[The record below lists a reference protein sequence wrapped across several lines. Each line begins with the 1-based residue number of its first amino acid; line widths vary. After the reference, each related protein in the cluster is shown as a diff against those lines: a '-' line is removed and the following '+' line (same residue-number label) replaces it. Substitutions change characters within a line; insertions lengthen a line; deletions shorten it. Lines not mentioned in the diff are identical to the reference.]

1 MADGRWLMADGCFAS
16 LLTFAHTLPGHL
28 MSANDAVIVS
38 AVRSAVGRGKKDGS
52 LANVHPVDLS
62 AEVLTAAVSRAGV
75 APGDVDDVIWGC
87 AMPEASQGL
96 NMARLSVLRA
106 GFPVEVP
113 ATTVNRFCS
122 SGLQTIAMGAQ
133 AIMSGMAE
141 TVIAGGIEMMS
152 QVPMSGYHT
161 RLNPA
166 ITESYIGMGFT
177 AERVAER
184 WKVSRAD
191 QDAWA
196 LGSHEKAARAWQAGR
211 FSDQIVPI
219 EAERVNGNGTTE
231 RAAFA
236 RDELVRA
243 DTTAEK
249 LAKLQPAFKAGG
261 TVTAGNASPYSD
273 GAAALVL
280 MKRAKAEALGL
291 RPLARFVTFAA
302 AGVEPDVM
310 GVGPIKAVPKALR
323 LAGMSLAD
331 MDLIEFNEAFAS
343 QILASMRE
351 LGVPEDRVNVNGGAI
366 ALGHPLGATGAK
378 LTTQLIHELQRR
390 GGGRGLVTMCV
401 GGGMGAAGIF
411 EVAA

>member
-1 MADGRWLMADGCFAS
+1 
-16 LLTFAHTLPGHL
+16 
-28 MSANDAVIVS
+28 MSPNDAVIVS
-38 AVRSAVGRGKKDGS
+38 AVRTAVARGKKDGS

-62 AEVLTAAVSRAGV
+62 AEVLKAAVNRAGI
-75 APGDVDDVIWGC
+75 APSDIDDVLWGC

-96 NMARLSVLRA
+96 NVARLSVLRA

-113 ATTVNRFCS
+113 ASTVNRFCS
-122 SGLQTIAMGAQ
+122 SGLQTVAMAAQ
-133 AIMSGMAE
+133 AIISGMAE
-141 TVIAGGIEMMS
+141 TVVAGGVEMMS
-152 QVPMSGYHT
+152 QVPMSGFHT

-166 ITESYIGMGFT
+166 MTESYIGMGFT

-184 WKVSRAD
+184 WQVSRAD

-211 FSDQIVPI
+211 FGDQIIPI
-219 EAERVNGNGTTE
+219 RAERVNGQGTAE
-231 RAAFA
+231 PMEFC
-236 RDELVRA
+236 RDELVRS

-249 LAKLQPAFKAGG
+249 LAKLQPAFKVGG

-273 GAAALVL
+273 GAAALVI
-280 MKRAKAEALGL
+280 MKRARADALGIA
-291 RPLARFVTFAA
+291 PLARFVTFAA

-323 LAGMSLAD
+323 LAGMSLSD
-331 MDLIEFNEAFAS
+331 IDLIEFNEAFAS

-351 LGVPEDRVNVNGGAI
+351 LGMPEDRVNVNGGAI

-378 LTTQLIHELQRR
+378 LTTQLIHELKRR